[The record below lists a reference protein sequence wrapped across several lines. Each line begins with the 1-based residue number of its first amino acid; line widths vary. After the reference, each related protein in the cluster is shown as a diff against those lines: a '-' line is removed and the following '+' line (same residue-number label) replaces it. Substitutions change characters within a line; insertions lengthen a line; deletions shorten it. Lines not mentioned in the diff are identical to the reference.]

1 MNQAVL
7 RERRPLY
14 AARALGA
21 AARARLSRARKE
33 QLTHTQKQ
41 HATDARRLIQTAQS
55 IYEERDTAKCLEQ
68 AEFGMEQIT
77 RKPANLLPG
86 KDKFL
91 QELHDIVGN
100 AFLDQVGPSLH
111 YFINCVAMDI
121 TKLGTL
127 IELVCQVT

>member
-1 MNQAVL
+1 ML

-14 AARALGA
+14 AARALEA

-33 QLTHTQKQ
+33 QLTHTQLQ

-55 IYEERDTAKCLEQ
+55 IYEERDTAKCLEH

-91 QELHDIVGN
+91 QKLHDIVAN
-100 AFLDQVGPSLH
+100 AFLDQVTSFL
-111 YFINCVAMDI
+111 YFIINCTAMGI
-121 TKLGTL
+121 TKLVSL

>member
-1 MNQAVL
+1 ML

-14 AARALGA
+14 SARASEA

-33 QLTHTQKQ
+33 QLTRTQLQ

-55 IYEERDTAKCLEQ
+55 IYEEHDTAKCIEH

-77 RKPANLLPG
+77 RKPASLLPG

-91 QELHDIVGN
+91 QKLHDIVAN
-100 AFLDQVGPSLH
+100 AFLDQVGSFL
-111 YFINCVAMDI
+111 YFIINCVAMSI
-121 TKLGTL
+121 TELGSL